1 MRIAIVLS
9 AFALAGCITMA
20 PQEMAR
26 QSNYDVCRFTM
37 GGPHAA
43 VADNEARRRNL
54 DCSQMYGAI
63 TARERANNDAV
74 NNYLRATRP
83 PPPAHPVNCTSYRVG
98 TTVET
103 TCR

>member
-1 MRIAIVLS
+1 MRLAIFL
-9 AFALAGCITMA
+9 APLALAGCITMA
-20 PQEMAR
+20 PHEMAR
-26 QSNYDVCRFTM
+26 QSNYDVCRFSM

-43 VADNEARRRNL
+43 VADGEARSRGL

-98 TTVET
+98 NQIET